1 MTLMDQP
8 SDGLSGMTEDDL
20 VALEAAVAALERQ
33 GLAAQLS
40 SLVGKPV
47 ELAGKVLPEGA
58 SRAISL
64 AVTKGLDAALAV
76 ALRTMSNERQP
87 GTPHLHK
94 ALAAASGALGGG
106 FGLAL
111 LPIELP
117 ISTTIMLRAI
127 ADIARSEGEDLGSP
141 DTALSCVEVFALGG
155 RNGVADASESG
166 YFVVRSVLASSVS
179 EAARFIAERG
189 IVDNG
194 APVLVRFIARLALRF
209 GAVVTQKVIAQ
220 SVPVI
225 GALGGAA
232 VNYAFIDHF
241 QTVARGHFTVRRLE
255 RVYGEDVVRGAYQEI
270 LLRMRDGPG
279 SRPQ

>member
-1 MTLMDQP
+1 MGQHSDDLSRMTD
-8 SDGLSGMTEDDL
+8 DDL
-20 VALEAAVAALERQ
+20 VALDAAVAALERQ
-33 GLAAQLS
+33 GLAVQLS
-40 SLVGKPV
+40 SLVGKPI

-76 ALRTMSNERQP
+76 ALRTMTNEPRP

-106 FGLAL
+106 FGLVS

-155 RNGVADASESG
+155 RDGVVDASESG
-166 YFVVRSVLASSVS
+166 YFVVRGVLARSVW

-189 IVDNG
+189 MVDQG
-194 APVLVRFIARLALRF
+194 APALVRFIAQLASRF
-209 GAVVTQKVIAQ
+209 GAVVTQKVVAQ

-225 GALGGAA
+225 GALAGAA

-255 RVYGEDVVRGAYQEI
+255 RVYGEDVVRGAYQES
-270 LLRMRDGPG
+270 LVRMRDGPG
-279 SRPQ
+279 TRPQ